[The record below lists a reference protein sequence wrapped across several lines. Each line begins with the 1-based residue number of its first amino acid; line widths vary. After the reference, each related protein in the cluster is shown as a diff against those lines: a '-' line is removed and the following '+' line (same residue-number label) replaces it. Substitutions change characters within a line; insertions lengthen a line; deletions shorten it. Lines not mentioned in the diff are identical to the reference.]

1 MLLPAMDHLAALL
14 GPVATTGACVALFA
28 VIALCFGGGFGTMP
42 AFATD
47 VFGARNAG
55 AIYGA
60 MLTAWSA
67 GSIAGPLLI
76 ASIPYRTAL
85 PLIAWIL
92 VIAAALPL
100 LFHALFERDEAM
112 RNSGTQLRL
121 RPANT

>member
-1 MLLPAMDHLAALL
+1 MAAPTNAAYVKKALANSE
-14 GPVATTGACVALFA
+14 PSTH
-28 VIALCFGGGFGTMP
+28 
-42 AFATD
+42 
-47 VFGARNAG
+47 
-55 AIYGA
+55 
-60 MLTAWSA
+60 
-67 GSIAGPLLI
+67 GPLLI